1 VKERERE
8 TMRFTSSAAEVLVAD
23 STSTP
28 EPKRAPCA
36 PLRHTRSLMVPLKVS
51 RQAAASPSSAVGARK
66 GTPSVSCAPHS
77 DEKVANRDLTGF
89 RVGDRSHGAV
99 TRRPPI
105 SLDTMVVRT
114 GSYTYDASVW
124 DVSIVQGPFSVAP
137 CQTITLRFATFASL

>member
-1 VKERERE
+1 
-8 TMRFTSSAAEVLVAD
+8 MRFTSSAAEVLVAD

-99 TRRPPI
+99 SRRPPI
-105 SLDTMVVRT
+105 SLYTMVVRT

-137 CQTITLRFATFASL
+137 CQTLTLRFATFASL